1 MDTYNNTIKDD
12 KTTKDGDYELFI
24 RARSEQG
31 HATATA
37 GLALAM
43 SSLYHHRST
52 QQQDDRVL
60 GSGVNLRA
68 GFHRGHHAR
77 RGGLSHATSN
87 GGKVGG

>member
-1 MDTYNNTIKDD
+1 MKLIVVFRKRISAKPRRPGGEHSHEEDWGRRGGYLQQHYKDV

-37 GLALAM
+37 GLVLAL

-52 QQQDDRVL
+52 Q
-60 GSGVNLRA
+60 
-68 GFHRGHHAR
+68 
-77 RGGLSHATSN
+77 
-87 GGKVGG
+87 